1 MNHGFFE
8 WCWWWRPHSQMS
20 LLSCTHRWLDPRNIR
35 YKKEAEIRDGIKNA
49 PFYLFVCLFL
59 CLFAQKP
66 ENLTASSSTINSFV
80 TPFSPVRLVAR
91 QARPSIS
98 ILQIYDE
105 DDAVVLLLTLLYI
118 LYCCLTSC
126 WIENDKEQNKP
137 HISYISSPN
146 SLKTCTSPPH
156 RLYQ

>member
-1 MNHGFFE
+1 MMLVMKATLSNVTVVMHPSLIGS
-8 WCWWWRPHSQMS
+8 SQYS
-20 LLSCTHRWLDPRNIR
+20 LQ
-35 YKKEAEIRDGIKNA
+35 KEAEIRDGIKNA

-66 ENLTASSSTINSFV
+66 ENLTASSSTINSFI

-137 HISYISSPN
+137 HIS
-146 SLKTCTSPPH
+146 
-156 RLYQ
+156 

>member
-1 MNHGFFE
+1 M
-8 WCWWWRPHSQMS
+8 
-20 LLSCTHRWLDPRNIR
+20 DPRNIR
-35 YKKEAEIRDGIKNA
+35 YKKEAEIKDGIKNA

-80 TPFSPVRLVAR
+80 TPFSPVRLVAC

-105 DDAVVLLLTLLYI
+105 DDAVVLSGAAVDPVVHTLL
-118 LYCCLTSC
+118 L
-126 WIENDKEQNKP
+126 P
-137 HISYISSPN
+137 HQ
-146 SLKTCTSPPH
+146 LLD
-156 RLYQ
+156 RE